1 MPTPRPCPRPPAE
14 PPRTRKKAAL
24 VSLLAVPV
32 AAAVAAF
39 LAVSPVAGAATSGRV
54 ALPAGDATDA
64 TGPAAYTPAIRILA
78 VRAMSE
84 KLGVSTADATAR
96 LAALGDRTLAA
107 TALEQALGARTAGS
121 YLDRASGELVV
132 DVTDSAAGHS
142 VTMAGARPRL
152 VSRSMAQ
159 LRRVQD
165 ALAASGAVPG
175 TSWAVDAASNAV
187 TVQISSAAD
196 ADPRTA
202 GWVRALADYGDAV
215 RVEHTDAG
223 FTTQSFLGG
232 QAILNANGSGRC
244 SSAFNAVRGA
254 ESFVITAG
262 HCTQAVREWTD
273 GIQPIGTSDVVQFP
287 GTDFGT
293 IAVDDPFALD
303 PRGAVNDNGQTQPIT
318 GSTAVPVGGLVC
330 KTGSTT
336 GTTCGTVLAYDT
348 TVVYPEG
355 TVTGLIETDLCTQPG
370 DSGGA
375 LFAGDQAQGLVSG
388 GTSGSCDQQRF
399 VSFFQP
405 INPVL
410 LATGLQ
416 LR

>member
-1 MPTPRPCPRPPAE
+1 MPTPRPCPPAA
-14 PPRTRKKAAL
+14 PRTRKKAAL
-24 VSLLAVPV
+24 VSLLAVPITAV
-32 AAAVAAF
+32 VAAF
-39 LAVSPVAGAATSGRV
+39 LAVSPSVSASTAGRV
-54 ALPAGDATDA
+54 ALPAEDETDA
-64 TGPAAYTPAIRILA
+64 TGPAAYTPAIRVLA

-84 KLGVSTADATAR
+84 KLGLSTADATAR
-96 LAALGDRTLAA
+96 LAALGDRTLVA
-107 TALEQALGARTAGS
+107 TALERALGARAAGS
-121 YLDRASGELVV
+121 YLDPASGQLVV
-132 DVTDSAAGHS
+132 NVTDAAVGQS
-142 VTMAGARPRL
+142 VAVAGAKPRL

-165 ALAASGAVPG
+165 GLDASGAVPG
-175 TSWAVDAASNAV
+175 TSWAIDAESNAV
-187 TVQISSAAD
+187 TVQISSVAE
-196 ADPRTA
+196 ADPRTS
-202 GWVRALADYGDAV
+202 GWVRALGDYGDAV
-215 RVEHTDAG
+215 RVQYTNAG

-244 SSAFNAVRGA
+244 SSGFNAVRG
-254 ESFVITAG
+254 EKSFVITAG

-273 GIQPIGTSDVVQFP
+273 GIQPIGASDVVQFP

-293 IAVDDPFALD
+293 IAVDDPFAFD
-303 PRGAVNDNGQTQPIT
+303 PRGAVNDNGHTQPIT

-355 TVTGLIETDLCTQPG
+355 TVTGLIETNLCTQPG

-388 GTSGSCDQQRF
+388 GTSGSCDQRRF

-410 LATGLQ
+410 QAVGLQ